1 MKKIK
6 IIKLALMIA
15 VVFNMAASRKSHA
28 FIFPIPVTDA
38 STLGQNV
45 VNDIKL
51 VLEAKFTAE
60 TMRLAGRM
68 NNTIG
73 ATVFDPHKL
82 FEDGYISKGEDEGE
96 YGQD

>member
-1 MKKIK
+1 M
-6 IIKLALMIA
+6 
-15 VVFNMAASRKSHA
+15 
-28 FIFPIPVTDA
+28 
-38 STLGQNV
+38 

-73 ATVFDPHKL
+73 ATVFDPRKL
-82 FEDGYISKGEDEGE
+82 FEDGYISKGEDKGE